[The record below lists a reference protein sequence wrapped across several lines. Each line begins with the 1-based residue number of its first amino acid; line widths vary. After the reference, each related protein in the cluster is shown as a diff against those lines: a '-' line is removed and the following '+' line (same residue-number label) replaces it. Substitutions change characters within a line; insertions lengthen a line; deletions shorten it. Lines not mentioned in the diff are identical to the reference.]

1 MEVELLDNK
10 DAEELLRWIIDFA
23 NAYDYTLPLEIF
35 DIAQKYNFKITEL
48 WGCVYK
54 LEVIQ

>member
-1 MEVELLDNK
+1 MDNK